1 MIVDTNNNP
10 NLCKEMRQTDAWC
23 VASAACSTTR
33 AARPSCCSNPADAGV
48 ANRPRKDMLAL
59 DFNEWAGKLF
69 FSHQLVPFPGKQG
82 LICIS
87 SLEWTTKA
95 RFKFPRL
102 RAVCSWQRDWHDR
115 SLELHAH
122 RSVPVCTET
131 LGGQIKFGCPT
142 NIGTVSLFT
151 NRGEINAIL

>member
-1 MIVDTNNNP
+1 
-10 NLCKEMRQTDAWC
+10 MRQTDARC

-48 ANRPRKDMLAL
+48 PNRPRKDLLAL
-59 DFNEWAGKLF
+59 DFNEWAGKLV

-82 LICIS
+82 LICVS
-87 SLEWTTKA
+87 SREWTTKA

-102 RAVCSWQRDWHDR
+102 RAALDLTVCSWQRDWHDR

-131 LGGQIKFGCPT
+131 HGLTRKEYEGSGDAGWANQVWLSNKYRYGVPF
-142 NIGTVSLFT
+142 SES
-151 NRGEINAIL
+151 R